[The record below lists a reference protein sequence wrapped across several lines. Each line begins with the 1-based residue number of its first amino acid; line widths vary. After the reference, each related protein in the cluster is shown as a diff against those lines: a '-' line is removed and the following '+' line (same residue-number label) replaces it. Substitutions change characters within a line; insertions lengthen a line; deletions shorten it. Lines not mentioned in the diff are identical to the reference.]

1 MRPYKPKE
9 TLDRLINQHK
19 KEQEFARSLG
29 NTIPDAMMV
38 LKGITLLEKID
49 TFNEEIWECH

>member
-38 LKGITLLEKID
+38 LKGITLLEQTYTLTKK
-49 TFNEEIWECH
+49 